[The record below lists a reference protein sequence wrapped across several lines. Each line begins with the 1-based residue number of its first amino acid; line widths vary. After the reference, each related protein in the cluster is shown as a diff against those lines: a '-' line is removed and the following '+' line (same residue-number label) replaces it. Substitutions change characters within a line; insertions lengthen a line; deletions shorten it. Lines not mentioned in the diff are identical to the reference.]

1 MSYEFLFETFQSN
14 GIGMLTNPGSD
25 VSGSINN
32 LVTGQHSP
40 SHGRRIESINGEL
53 TLLRHPSRCPEDLPK
68 YPRQCVNDSYVQKN
82 YPPRRCSQDHIK
94 YGKYNEVDRFNP
106 ELHKYP
112 YRCEENLQKYPQR
125 CSDEYHRCSDI
136 NLIHNRY
143 ATDQK
148 YPIDLQK
155 YPQRYSEDPIRYRCE
170 EPKNYTD
177 LQKFPQRYSEDP
189 LRISS
194 AGQHSLKYN
203 HLRCSDHNLKYP
215 ISKSILPTKILGAGG
230 IPMIGQTAIGL
241 VVNRFGSGPLSG
253 DLSFTGNSIC
263 ASESTEEDL
272 LNQRFIM
279 GSMSDTDDI

>member
-1 MSYEFLFETFQSN
+1 
-14 GIGMLTNPGSD
+14 MLTNSNSE

-40 SHGRRIESINGEL
+40 SQSRRIESINGEL

-68 YPRQCVNDSYVQKN
+68 YPRQCVNDTYAQK
-82 YPPRRCSQDHIK
+82 YPTRRCSQEPVK

-106 ELHKYP
+106 DLQKYP
-112 YRCEENLQKYPQR
+112 YRCEENLQKYPPR
-125 CSDEYHRCSDI
+125 CSDEYYRCSDI
-136 NLIHNRY
+136 NLIHSRY
-143 ATDQK
+143 TGDYK
-148 YPIDLQK
+148 YPVDLQK
-155 YPQRYSEDPIRYRCE
+155 YPQRYSEDPLRQKCE
-170 EPKNYTD
+170 ELKSYTD

-189 LRISS
+189 LRISHT
-194 AGQHSLKYN
+194 GHSLKYN

-215 ISKSILPTKILGAGG
+215 ISKSILPAKILGAGG

-241 VVNRFGSGPLSG
+241 VVNRFGSGPLSN
-253 DLSFTGNSIC
+253 DLSFTGNSLC

-279 GSMSDTDDI
+279 SSMSDTDDI